1 MSLEKAKAHL
11 KKYNLDDQIII
22 TDRSSETVALAAEA
36 LGVTEDEIAKTLS
49 YDLKDEIIVIVL
61 AGERRVNNRKFKDK
75 FKKKARMVS
84 FNKVEEAT
92 GFEPGGVCPFG
103 LNPDVKVYLDKSLKD
118 YEYIY
123 PACGTGNSAIKLT
136 PEQLAEASEFEEWVD
151 VSD

>member
-22 TDRSSETVALAAEA
+22 TEKSSETVALAAEA
-36 LGVTEDEIAKTLS
+36 LGVKEDEIAKTLS

-61 AGERRVNNRKFKDK
+61 AGKRRVNNRKFKDK

-84 FNKVEEAT
+84 FDKVEEAT

-103 LNPDVKVYLDKSLKD
+103 LNSDVKVYLDESLKD
-118 YEYIY
+118 HEFIY

-136 PEQLAEASEFEEWVD
+136 PKQLEEVTEFEEWVD